1 MSLVIKRW
9 HLAYQSEWLK
19 GVGAGDVITP
29 KKVKHTITSCSF
41 RDVETERAG
50 HDKVVSLLLTSGR
63 LLAVKRRKTATDCV
77 RSLTVIAY
85 SHILGCPSPSYTSS
99 MLIIHTFT
107 KTLKKNYDPRVL
119 NSQTMTMTMAM
130 AESKNQVRVRMNLNQ

>member
-1 MSLVIKRW
+1 MLS
-9 HLAYQSEWLK
+9 
-19 GVGAGDVITP
+19 P
-29 KKVKHTITSCSF
+29 KKGKYTITSCSF
-41 RDVETERAG
+41 RDVEIERAG

>member
-1 MSLVIKRW
+1 MQEMLS
-9 HLAYQSEWLK
+9 H
-19 GVGAGDVITP
+19 

-107 KTLKKNYDPRVL
+107 KTLKICL
-119 NSQTMTMTMAM
+119 WS
-130 AESKNQVRVRMNLNQ
+130 ESFELSDDDDDDGDG